1 MKKLFSILLICTL
14 AFSSVFA
21 SAAFEAGLG
30 SGYVFYG
37 DKGLRDLLS
46 ELDDNSQVIACGD
59 ISFCVPL
66 ASPVNLVFGADSVV
80 DARWK
85 GGQHINLWDYCGFA
99 GFEVY
104 PGLAGLCT
112 AVEYCFG
119 RRTDFISL
127 DNVDSTVR
135 STDWGNG
142 FAFSLGYDFGYGRQG
157 FAPKLCAFF
166 RHMPRGGSSD
176 NIIEIKFKLKK
187 S

>member
-1 MKKLFSILLICTL
+1 MKKLLSILLLCIF
-14 AFSSVFA
+14 AFSPVFA
-21 SAAFEAGLG
+21 ASFEAGLG

-37 DKGLRDLLS
+37 DRELRDLLS
-46 ELDDNSQVIACGD
+46 ELDNPSQVIACGD

-66 ASPVNLVFGADSVV
+66 AEPVNLVFGADSVI

-85 GGQHINLWDYCGFA
+85 GGQHINLWDYCGFV
-99 GFEVY
+99 GFEIY
-104 PGLAGLCT
+104 PGIAGLFGT
-112 AVEYCFG
+112 VGYCFG

-127 DNVDSTVR
+127 DDTDSTVR

-142 FAFSLGYDFGYGRQG
+142 FEFSIGYDFGFGRSG
-157 FAPKLCAFF
+157 FAPKLCGAF

-176 NIIEIKFKLKK
+176 NIVEVKFKLKK